1 MTPASPHLRQPILLT
16 PHLAARPWGG
26 TRLRDVLG
34 KTLPPGP
41 GPFGE
46 SWELSDH
53 PDGLSLL
60 ANPPGEDP
68 MTFGELLRQHPREMI
83 GREAP
88 SGAFPLLV
96 KYIDAEGDLS
106 VQVHPDD
113 AWCRATGHPDRG
125 KSECWYVMD
134 CTPGAEIVFGYQP
147 GVTEQDAR
155 RALANGTFT
164 SLLQKRAIAPGDFIA
179 IPARSVHA
187 IMAGTLICEV
197 QQSSNT
203 TFRLYDWDRQ
213 PPRQLHI
220 EESMQVSEFDPA
232 KLPPIRHLGSISN
245 TPMKKPALL
254 LSNEFFDVEYLDI
267 PAGSTLPRLEL
278 PGPPGTI
285 LNVVAGNAT
294 CGNGQQWK
302 TGQTWFLPAIMES
315 LEGLAAG
322 PGGLRIL
329 LSRSREL

>member
-1 MTPASPHLRQPILLT
+1 MNAIPPFLRQPILLS
-16 PHLAARPWGG
+16 PHVAQRPWGG

-34 KTLPPGP
+34 KSLPPGP

-53 PDGLSLL
+53 PDGLSHL
-60 ANPPGEDP
+60 AEPPTGSP
-68 MTFGELLRQHPREMI
+68 MTFGELLRQYPRETI
-83 GREAP
+83 GREGL
-88 SGAFPLLV
+88 SGPFPLLV

-134 CTPGAEIVFGYQP
+134 CAPGAEIVFGYQP
-147 GVTEQDAR
+147 GVTEPDAR
-155 RALANGTFT
+155 RALADGTFT
-164 SLLQKRAIAPGDFIA
+164 TLLQKRPIAPGDFIA

-187 IMAGTLICEV
+187 IMAGTLVCEV

-232 KLPPIRHLGSISN
+232 KLPPVKRLGPVSD
-245 TPMKKPALL
+245 TAMRKPTLL

-267 PAGSTLPRLEL
+267 PAGGTLHRLEL
-278 PGPPGTI
+278 PGAPGTI
-285 LNVVAGNAT
+285 LNVVAGAGT
-294 CGNGQQWK
+294 CGNGQEWK
-302 TGQTWFLPAIMES
+302 TGQTWFLPAI
-315 LEGLAAG
+315 LQNLDHIAAG
-322 PGGLRIL
+322 PRGLRIL

>member
-1 MTPASPHLRQPILLT
+1 MTVSPAFLRQPILLS
-16 PHLAARPWGG
+16 PHVAARPWGG

-34 KTLPPGP
+34 KALPSGP

-53 PDGLSLL
+53 PDGLSRL
-60 ANPPGEDP
+60 AHPPTGGP
-68 MTFGELLRQHPREMI
+68 YTFGELLRQHPRELV
-83 GREAP
+83 GREDL
-88 SGAFPLLV
+88 SGPFPLLV

-147 GVTEQDAR
+147 GVTEAMAR
-155 RALANGTFT
+155 RALAEGTFT
-164 SLLQKRAIAPGDFIA
+164 ALLQKRPIAPGDFIT

-232 KLPPIRHLGSISN
+232 KMPPIQRVGPIAS
-245 TPMKKPALL
+245 TPMEKPALL
-254 LSNEFFDVEYLDI
+254 LRNEFFDVEYLDI
-267 PAGSTLPRLEL
+267 PPGRTLPRLAL
-278 PGPPGTI
+278 PGAPGTI
-285 LNVVAGNAT
+285 LNVVAGA
-294 CGNGQQWK
+294 GAFGSGQEWK
-302 TGQTWFLPAIMES
+302 AGQTWFLPAILGE
-315 LEGLAAG
+315 LENLSAG
-322 PGGLRIL
+322 PAGLRVL